1 MMETIRPFKV
11 EKSPMDIVVRPIGVI
26 RSPFKTPSEA
36 PIQASR
42 SQARGQVE
50 VFPEF
55 QQGLTDLE
63 GFSHIY
69 LVYVF
74 HEVSTFSLLVK
85 PFLDDKLHGIF
96 ATRHPE
102 RPNRIGFSI
111 VKLLGRN
118 GNILESEGVDMLDG
132 TPLLDIK
139 PYMPEFDER
148 KDVRI
153 GWYGDRKFD

>member
-1 MMETIRPFKV
+1 MMDTIRPFKV
-11 EKSPMDIVVRPIGVI
+11 EKSPMDIVMRSIGVI
-26 RSPFKTPSEA
+26 HSPFKTPSEA

-42 SQARGQVE
+42 SQTRGQVE

-69 LVYVF
+69 LLYVF
-74 HEVSTFSLLVK
+74 HEGSTYSLLVQ
-85 PFLDDKLHGIF
+85 PFLDDELHGIF

-118 GNILESEGVDMLDG
+118 GNILEFEGVDMLDG

-139 PYMPEFDER
+139 PYVPEFDQR
-148 KDVRI
+148 MDTRT
-153 GWYGDRKFD
+153 GWYEHRTRK